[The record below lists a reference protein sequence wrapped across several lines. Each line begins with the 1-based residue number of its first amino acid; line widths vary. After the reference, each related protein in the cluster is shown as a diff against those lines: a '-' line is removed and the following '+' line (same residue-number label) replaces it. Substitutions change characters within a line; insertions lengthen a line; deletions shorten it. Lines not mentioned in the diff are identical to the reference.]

1 MILSENVVSYQL
13 KLAIVMYSANSQFVG
28 GQSIPTFDY
37 GLAPYVAKSFISN
50 IIQYLDMNEVST
62 EDIQDIKKK
71 LNKLY
76 EKNNRHL
83 LDEKTLNK
91 IESII
96 YDVIG
101 TDYVIPGMCIRSAI
115 KYTDRQTY
123 QAMEALIHNLN
134 TMNSRAG
141 AQVE

>member
-37 GLAPYVAKSFISN
+37 GLAPYVSKSFINN
-50 IIQYLDMNEVST
+50 ILKYLDMNEVIT
-62 EDIQDIKKK
+62 EDIQAIKKK
-71 LNKLY
+71 LLEY
-76 EKNNRHL
+76 T
-83 LDEKTLNK
+83 KTHHSIMCEDNLK
-91 IESII
+91 DIESII
-96 YDVIG
+96 YDVIKD
-101 TDYVIPGMCIRSAI
+101 DYVIPGMCIRSAV
-115 KYTDRQTY
+115 KYTDKDTY

-141 AQVE
+141 AQVK